1 MTKRE
6 EERDEALVRVQDV
19 WDEATAT
26 LLCDFLEEQG
36 IRATAVSA
44 QMPAFGM
51 IERAHTGFWGHV
63 EVLESDAERARRV
76 IEDFFKARPERGT
89 SRGGTEENGEEAEG

>member
-1 MTKRE
+1 MTRRE
-6 EERDEALVRVQDV
+6 DERDEALVRVQDV

-26 LLCDFLEEQG
+26 LLCDFLGEQG

-51 IERAHTGFWGHV
+51 IERAHKGYWGHV
-63 EVLESDAERARRV
+63 EVLESDAEKARHV
-76 IEDFFKARPERGT
+76 IDDFFKARPEQGRTRGT
-89 SRGGTEENGEEAEG
+89 AGNGEESEG